1 MSIVGA
7 ALRGFGRALKKGKG
21 IRSSKTGAI
30 KSVKP
35 GVGGLKKSREEFES
49 LTKAV
54 DTGKKLHGKEKTH
67 ELLTTRPKGENIPHL
82 TRKSGEIERAKKA
95 LEKRVGKKLDWKK

>member
-1 MSIVGA
+1 MSVVGA
-7 ALRGFGRALKKGKG
+7 ALRGFGKALKKGKG

-30 KSVKP
+30 TSVKP

-54 DTGKKLHGKEKTH
+54 DKGKKIHGKEKVH
-67 ELLTTRPKGENIPHL
+67 ELLTTRPKGENLPHL
-82 TRKSGEIERAKKA
+82 TRKSGEIAREKTA
-95 LEKRVGKKLDWKK
+95 LEKRVGKKIDWKK